1 MTDNPQ
7 EYIITEELL
16 GRVKSVIIEDANH
29 EYATGFFKQI
39 RSRPYTS
46 ATLRTR
52 WPITFDSIANEVRL
66 TDTGYVKCVF
76 DGLCEC
82 DTCGEMSD
90 ELYTHLDYETDE
102 SDGWICP
109 ICAFKVLRD
118 AHFEA
123 EQYDLILRE
132 EHDAAIASQVR
143 EEERERVLN
152 AIFPKPTQS
161 DLKNGW
167 EYNYRFIEKIS
178 DRTKELSEDDAC
190 MEVVMVVL
198 KTLEESLR
206 TDKVEP

>member
-1 MTDNPQ
+1 MNEINDHCQCDNCSGRDCGQDDPDLYLEQ
-7 EYIITEELL
+7 KIQDEE
-16 GRVKSVIIEDANH
+16 KH
-29 EYATGFFKQI
+29 
-39 RSRPYTS
+39 
-46 ATLRTR
+46 
-52 WPITFDSIANEVRL
+52 
-66 TDTGYVKCVF
+66 
-76 DGLCEC
+76 
-82 DTCGEMSD
+82 D
-90 ELYTHLDYETDE
+90 E
-102 SDGWICP
+102 
-109 ICAFKVLRD
+109 
-118 AHFEA
+118 
-123 EQYDLILRE
+123 
-132 EHDAAIASQVR
+132 QVR